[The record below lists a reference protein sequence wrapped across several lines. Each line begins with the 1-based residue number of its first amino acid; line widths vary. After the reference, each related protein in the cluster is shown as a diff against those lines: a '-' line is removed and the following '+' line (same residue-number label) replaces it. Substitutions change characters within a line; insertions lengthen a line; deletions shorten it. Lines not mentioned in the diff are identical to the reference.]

1 MNILTNDPVRLVEL
15 LNSSNG
21 FGGIIPDH
29 AVLQFYT
36 TEDPET
42 LGIREEDLGYPVQQW
57 SPGNETEDWVAFVL
71 PESDNSLA
79 FFVKSGAGLLITTYM
94 VVNTSPP
101 VLAPVLFDGDPSSIV
116 FCMGLLKSMLKI
128 LDSGVGA
135 DREAFLVPA
144 LESLDSIYSVFKAKM
159 EEVIQEELQ
168 KKLEDVFE
176 KD

>member
-1 MNILTNDPVRLVEL
+1 
-15 LNSSNG
+15 
-21 FGGIIPDH
+21 
-29 AVLQFYT
+29 
-36 TEDPET
+36 
-42 LGIREEDLGYPVQQW
+42 
-57 SPGNETEDWVAFVL
+57 
-71 PESDNSLA
+71 
-79 FFVKSGAGLLITTYM
+79 
-94 VVNTSPP
+94 
-101 VLAPVLFDGDPSSIV
+101 LFDGDPSSIV

>member
-79 FFVKSGAGLLITTYM
+79 FFVKSGAGLLITT
-94 VVNTSPP
+94 
-101 VLAPVLFDGDPSSIV
+101 
-116 FCMGLLKSMLKI
+116 
-128 LDSGVGA
+128 
-135 DREAFLVPA
+135 
-144 LESLDSIYSVFKAKM
+144 
-159 EEVIQEELQ
+159 
-168 KKLEDVFE
+168 
-176 KD
+176 